1 MMEIVLTDNNIP
13 CAVMIYYVS
22 TICNLLPNYEAGK
35 KQSCY
40 DQKLV
45 NHFLGHVHTK
55 IASIFYVLVKYT
67 IYTTHLCSLGGP
79 LRRH

>member
-22 TICNLLPNYEAGK
+22 TSTIFNLLPNYEAGK

-40 DQKLV
+40 NQKLV

-55 IASIFYVLVKYT
+55 IASIFSVLIKYT
-67 IYTTHLCSLGGP
+67 IYTSMLGAA
-79 LRRH
+79 LR

>member
-22 TICNLLPNYEAGK
+22 TSTIFNLLPNYEAGK

-55 IASIFYVLVKYT
+55 IYSSTFSLSIQFRSAHTDLED
-67 IYTTHLCSLGGP
+67 
-79 LRRH
+79 